1 MVYNA
6 KIVGDAIKDYTK
18 SRRWLDDVEVEIV
31 GGENE
36 IDPLTL
42 LRIYEKDSSVD
53 NELILA
59 DGFCMNRVI
68 RFTRKKEILLEVMH
82 KEPGDFAEAFK
93 EAPFLLDLLCKTCYG
108 IMLKKLTPP
117 SEDSEKEDGQ

>member
-1 MVYNA
+1 MVYDA
-6 KIVGDAIKDYTK
+6 KTVGNTIKDYTK
-18 SRRWLDDVEVEIV
+18 SRKWLDDVEVEIV
-31 GGENE
+31 GGEND

-42 LRIYEKDSSVD
+42 LRVYEKEVSVD

-68 RFTRKKEILLEVMH
+68 RFSRKKEVIFEMMH
-82 KEPGDFAEAFK
+82 KEHGDFVETFK
-93 EAPFLLDLLCKTCYG
+93 EQPFLLDLLCKTCYG

-117 SEDSEKEDGQ
+117 SEGSENEDER